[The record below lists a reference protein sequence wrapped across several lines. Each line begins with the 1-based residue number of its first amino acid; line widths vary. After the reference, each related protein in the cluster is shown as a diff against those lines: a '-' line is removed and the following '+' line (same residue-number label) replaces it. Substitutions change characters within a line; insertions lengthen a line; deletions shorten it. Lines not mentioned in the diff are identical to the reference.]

1 MRKSKKI
8 KKKIG
13 KIMKQDKNVE
23 KIQQRAGA
31 DWAALTLSPFTPLE
45 NN

>member
-23 KIQQRAGA
+23 KIQQRARA
-31 DWAALTLSPFTPLE
+31 D
-45 NN
+45 